1 MSLNCPLEPN
11 QRVIRNSHTAYNR
24 TTHLYFLD
32 GKFQLVGICCSWLYP
47 EETNTLFFAQDPIW
61 PILGGLGGNNSGK
74 QGLDWAKI
82 LTAGS
87 PHGYTSAIWSILKSS
102 FFYRD
107 RTYPKLEFLVQLW
120 PRITTWKWLKSKI
133 AIVLSKSVKIKA
145 LSFFNFPLKL

>member
-32 GKFQLVGICCSWLYP
+32 GKFQLVGICCSWFYP
-47 EETNTLFFAQDPIW
+47 EETTTLFFAQDPIW
-61 PILGGLGGNNSGK
+61 PILGGLGGNNSSK

-102 FFYRD
+102 FF
-107 RTYPKLEFLVQLW
+107 TETGHTQ
-120 PRITTWKWLKSKI
+120 S
-133 AIVLSKSVKIKA
+133 
-145 LSFFNFPLKL
+145 LSFWSNFGPQLPLENGWNQK